1 MDSRSFPPR
10 SHTLSKRS
18 QPHYPLDPTSHL
30 LRPAQP
36 NWNRNSIQEMPAPTR
51 KSGPV
56 KTRGGPVAPVMVK
69 GVKKSKAA
77 APSAAAVP
85 AKKGTGKGKKA
96 PVAVVQEDE
105 DEEEDEE
112 DEDFEDEDPEDEGE
126 DEDDDDDVSISDAS
140 DASAEG
146 TSEAGLKRL
155 IEALGEDGLDEDEL
169 AELAALQDGEDDDE
183 EDDAEEEDDEEDE
196 EDEDEDM
203 EEDAALPAN
212 GSGSKD
218 TLAASLARSG
228 LIPQAVV
235 DDDDEDEEMEDE
247 DDEDEDPDASAI
259 PLDSLDDAAYA
270 SLPDAVR
277 SSRFHR
283 EKINNR
289 PALTAV
295 RDLIALDGPSTSAS
309 GSSSQ
314 KKMDWIEHMSLS
326 WEHSVA
332 SELEAQGA
340 AADDDLKRELIFYK
354 QALSAA
360 QLGRQKVLAAGLP
373 FSRPDDFFAEMVKS
387 DSHMERVR
395 QTLLDERAGIK
406 ASEEAK
412 RQRELKKF
420 GKKVQVQKGLERQ
433 KNKKEMEEKIQGL
446 KRSEYSPRPRG
457 RGERY
462 GSLSCCWTTC

>member
-1 MDSRSFPPR
+1 
-10 SHTLSKRS
+10 
-18 QPHYPLDPTSHL
+18 
-30 LRPAQP
+30 
-36 NWNRNSIQEMPAPTR
+36 MPAPTK
-51 KSGPV
+51 KSAPPS
-56 KTRGGPVAPVMVK
+56 RGGAVAPVVIKGGAAASSKKKTAPTAAAATASRKSK
-69 GVKKSKAA
+69 GVS
-77 APSAAAVP
+77 
-85 AKKGTGKGKKA
+85 KGKKEVV
-96 PVAVVQEDE
+96 PVVQEDE

-112 DEDFEDEDPEDEGE
+112 DEDFEDEDDDSED
-126 DEDDDDDVSISDAS
+126 DDDDDDVSISDAS

-146 TSEAGLKRL
+146 TSERGLKRL

-169 AELAALQDGEDDDE
+169 AELAALQDGEDEEDEDE
-183 EDDAEEEDDEEDE
+183 EDEGDE

-203 EEDAALPAN
+203 EGEEDDEEEDAVALPTN

-228 LIPQAVV
+228 LIPQAVDE
-235 DDDDEDEEMEDE
+235 DDDDEEEE
-247 DDEDEDPDASAI
+247 DEDEDPDASAI

-289 PALTAV
+289 PALSAV

-309 GSSSQ
+309 GSSQ

-326 WEHSVA
+326 WDQSVA

-340 AADDDLKRELIFYK
+340 AADDDLKRELVFYK

-360 QLGRQKVLAAGLP
+360 QLGRQKVLAAGMP

-446 KRSEYSPRPRG
+446 KRSEYAPSPRV
-457 RGERY
+457 
-462 GSLSCCWTTC
+462 